1 MFPIQDTDNYD
12 GNSTSDDSD
21 AIHHE
26 DNDDDYDHEGGHG
39 IVATEEAIVLD
50 DDDDADQER
59 DGCQEPAQELAHP
72 AEPVVPELSAQPVD
86 EVDECPVKGDEV
98 LEGDGEKPQT
108 QEAVE
113 SSQQEQQHPEEEE
126 VCPVDLLT
134 SFDDADVSDD
144 EEEKEPPPQP
154 DSETPKNDDKKDV
167 EQEPVTSKKGWKD
180 LPSVKHPTIAGIEK
194 KLAALRRKQ
203 SAVLLGPV

>member
-1 MFPIQDTDNYD
+1 M
-12 GNSTSDDSD
+12 
-21 AIHHE
+21 
-26 DNDDDYDHEGGHG
+26 
-39 IVATEEAIVLD
+39 
-50 DDDDADQER
+50 
-59 DGCQEPAQELAHP
+59 
-72 AEPVVPELSAQPVD
+72 
-86 EVDECPVKGDEV
+86 
-98 LEGDGEKPQT
+98 
-108 QEAVE
+108 
-113 SSQQEQQHPEEEE
+113 
-126 VCPVDLLT
+126 DLLT